1 MLILSCIVWS
11 DRYSKYACFYK
22 NNFIFFNGLKNSFE
36 PSYFKK
42 PNLEDAKSL
51 KAEIL
56 EILNSIGELKLNTTK
71 IWG

>member
-1 MLILSCIVWS
+1 MCGLIDIASMLV
-11 DRYSKYACFYK
+11 
-22 NNFIFFNGLKNSFE
+22 FIKITLYFFNNLKNSFE

-51 KAEIL
+51 KAKIL
-56 EILNSIGELKLNTTK
+56 EILSLIDELKLNTTK